1 MCLLAQQGG
10 EGLSMLPFQRDA
22 VPFSSNESP
31 LSKGKQRLGNSE
43 GKGTQILRPT
53 AIGHQFFVSVVR
65 KEDQVG

>member
-31 LSKGKQRLGNSE
+31 LSKGKQRLGSSE
-43 GKGTQILRPT
+43 GKGTQILRP
-53 AIGHQFFVSVVR
+53 IGHQFFVSVVR
-65 KEDQVG
+65 KDDQVG